1 MTYQIVQINVSQT
14 LSATPNNLQQR
25 GAVLSFG
32 STMAQQG
39 KAQLLVDK
47 SEINDWIRNPI
58 SSYIGA
64 YTPPDSSGS
73 GTLAAGEAEA
83 QSVNDSDTPLKP
95 SPAAVETG
103 YTTFLLT
110 VGDNRTFSQPVGTT
124 LDITVGGCYPTG
136 YNGLV
141 TATISASNQITWQME
156 NVQYDG
162 SPTQLGY
169 ISLPNADSVNVA
181 LQSFFAQGD
190 AIGCYLLDLGMQSEV
205 AAEISALSDYVAD
218 PDTRMYGYVVPPSW
232 DGVDQF
238 VQLANN
244 YTANDQMVYFFV
256 ATGAPQNSRYTS
268 PYSGLKSV
276 VAIIDE
282 NASMS
287 GADAPTS
294 NMSAAFMYQVVSMDP
309 SPVNKVGPYAFRYVQ
324 GATPVDYKNSVIAA
338 LVAANVNFIQTGA
351 EGGISRNI
359 FALGVASDGND
370 FSYWYSVDWIQINV
384 HLQLANTVING
395 SNNPIN
401 PLYYDQDGIER
412 LQQTAQGVFNTGTAY
427 GLVNGTATVNAIA
440 FRQYVQL
447 NPNDYG
453 QGRYAGLSAE
463 YTPNRGFLKIVF
475 NVNVNLN
482 PQGTTTSAQ
491 GA

>member
-25 GAVLSFG
+25 GAILSFG
-32 STMAQQG
+32 ATMATKG

-47 SEINDWIRNPI
+47 SEINDWVRNPI
-58 SSYIGA
+58 SSYVGT
-64 YTPPDSSGS
+64 YTPPTEDESEDGDDGAS
-73 GTLAAGEAEA
+73 AFAGEE
-83 QSVNDSDTPLKP
+83 QSAVQLQASA
-95 SPAAVETG
+95 SARAAG
-103 YTTFLLT
+103 YTTYLLT
-110 VGDNRTFSQPVGTT
+110 VGDNRQFSQAIGSTMN
-124 LDITVGGCYPTG
+124 ITVSGCFPTS
-136 YNGLV
+136 YNGTF
-141 TATISASNQITWQME
+141 TATVSAQNQLTWQVE
-156 NVQYDG
+156 SVEQDG
-162 SPTQLGY
+162 SPTELGY
-169 ISLPNADSVNVA
+169 ITLDGSDGVNAA

-190 AIGCYLLDLGMQSEV
+190 AIGCYLLDLGQQSDV
-205 AAEISALSDYVAD
+205 TAEIAALTDYVAD
-218 PDTRMYGYVVPPSW
+218 PDKRMYGYTVPSEW

-238 VQLANN
+238 VQLAKN
-244 YTANDQMVYFFV
+244 YTANDQMTYFFIV
-256 ATGAPQNSRYTS
+256 TGQPQNNRYTS
-268 PYSGLKSV
+268 PYTGTKSV
-276 VAIIDE
+276 VAVVD
-282 NASMS
+282 AT
-287 GADAPTS
+287 APTT
-294 NMSAAFMYQVVSMDP
+294 NMAAAFMYQVVSMDP

-324 GATPVDYKNSVIAA
+324 GATALEVKNSITAA
-338 LVAANVNFIQTGA
+338 LVAANVNYVQTGA

-359 FALGVASDGND
+359 FALGVSSDGND

-384 HLQLANTVING
+384 HLQLANAVING

-412 LQQTAQGVFNTGTAY
+412 LQQTAQAVFNTGTAY
-427 GLVNGTATVNAIA
+427 GLVNGTATVNAIG

-447 NPNDYG
+447 NPNDYA